1 MAGKSTKA
9 AEHMFSIELKSK
21 DHVKSL
27 ALANQVEN
35 NVLIEGF
42 LGELETLCFTDGVML
57 EIHGS
62 KGTLRMDFTEKE
74 LNKLLPKG
82 ITAHKKTAKEKTE

>member
-1 MAGKSTKA
+1 MASKSAKA

-21 DHVKSL
+21 DYVKNLSL
-27 ALANQVEN
+27 VNQVES

-42 LGELETLCFTDGVML
+42 LGELEYLCFKEGLML

-62 KGTLRMDFTEKE
+62 KGTLRMDFSEKE
-74 LNKLLPKG
+74 LEKLLRNG
-82 ITAHKKTAKEKTE
+82 TVSHKKNAKEKIE

>member
-1 MAGKSTKA
+1 MDDRGKRA

-21 DHVKSL
+21 ENVKSL
-27 ALANQVEN
+27 SLASQNGN

-42 LGELETLCFTDGVML
+42 LGELEDMCFTDGVML

-62 KGTLRMDFTEKE
+62 KGTLRMDFSEKE

-82 ITAHKKTAKEKTE
+82 RVVREKRSRGIGP